1 MNKITKEVETTIKKA
16 KLCFVATVNPD
27 GSPNLSPKASLDVW
41 DEYHVIFAHIESF
54 NTVENLKINTKIA
67 INVVDFFRRKGFCI
81 EGEGALFQHGTPEYD
96 YVAKLLWKNHGS
108 QYPVHCV
115 VKVKVDTVKSLKS
128 PAYKYDEKAT
138 EDTLA
143 TYFSNYYNNEI

>member
-1 MNKITKEVETTIKKA
+1 MKRISQEVETIIKKA

-54 NTVENLKINTKIA
+54 NTVENIKINPKIA
-67 INVVDFFRRKGFCI
+67 INVVDFFRRKGFCL
-81 EGEGALFQHGTPEYD
+81 EGKATLFQQGTPEHD
-96 YVAKLLWKNHGS
+96 FVGKPLWENHGS
-108 QYPVHCV
+108 QYLVHCA
-115 VKVKVDTVKSLKS
+115 VKVKVESVKSLKS
-128 PAYKYDEKAT
+128 PAYKYDEKVT

-143 TYFSNYYNNEI
+143 TYFSNYYNNEL